1 VDVNA
6 SFRDLIDV
14 NAYIEGPIVRDKL
27 SGSFSARYYDKQ
39 GHYEASDGGR
49 LGDESTMTFNGKLF
63 YQPTD
68 NLNFRF
74 RASYSED
81 DDGAPATAYV
91 AGQVPENDSCSGRT
105 ITSGAGETAMPM
117 SYICGA
123 VPTID
128 TATPVADSILID
140 GNTIV
145 PDNVGAFL
153 FDGPR
158 PNNAPRVTDMG
169 MKRETLR
176 LSAHATYD
184 LNDYTFDASIG
195 YNDQAVN
202 WIRDFDLSG
211 FSNAWSQDPQGL
223 QDTSYEV
230 RVTSPQD
237 GRFRWAAGVN
247 YYEQTFTSSGAG
259 GNFVFSCIGTGN
271 PAAPCVPDLA
281 LNFGNSFA
289 NSDESEVTGIFGAV
303 DFDITD
309 QLTLTVEGRF
319 QRDQLVKG
327 GASTVDG
334 LASGALTIET
344 EDFLPRVILR
354 WQPSDSTMIFGSY
367 ALGVVPGDVNQQFL
381 NADDRERPQYLAVFP
396 NLAESTP
403 QEELTSIEFGLKQY
417 LWNGRAY
424 FNASIFFQEWTGIKG
439 RSSVAVNETCD
450 ASGINEIN
458 VATGCTYPGVMVGD
472 GKMIDDP
479 MNPGTLIPFL
489 NARNVLLD
497 GDADINGLELEFGG
511 QLNDYISLDAAV
523 AYVDTEY
530 TRYIF
535 NFVQRIAGFSDMRG
549 NSTPRTP
556 EWSGNLS
563 STFRMPTAEG
573 REVFVRADLNYMG
586 EVFTDETN
594 LAYLEDYWIVNLRG
608 GFDTERYRVE
618 GYIKNLFNEEKW
630 TTGARFSDTAF
641 PVDFTNFFVQQGV
654 NLTPQNKTEVGLRAL
669 FRF

>member
-1 VDVNA
+1 
-6 SFRDLIDV
+6 
-14 NAYIEGPIVRDKL
+14 
-27 SGSFSARYYDKQ
+27 
-39 GHYEASDGGR
+39 
-49 LGDESTMTFNGKLF
+49 
-63 YQPTD
+63 
-68 NLNFRF
+68 
-74 RASYSED
+74 
-81 DDGAPATAYV
+81 
-91 AGQVPENDSCSGRT
+91 
-105 ITSGAGETAMPM
+105 
-117 SYICGA
+117 
-123 VPTID
+123 
-128 TATPVADSILID
+128 
-140 GNTIV
+140 
-145 PDNVGAFL
+145 
-153 FDGPR
+153 
-158 PNNAPRVTDMG
+158 
-169 MKRETLR
+169 
-176 LSAHATYD
+176 
-184 LNDYTFDASIG
+184 
-195 YNDQAVN
+195 
-202 WIRDFDLSG
+202 
-211 FSNAWSQDPQGL
+211 
-223 QDTSYEV
+223 
-230 RVTSPQD
+230 
-237 GRFRWAAGVN
+237 
-247 YYEQTFTSSGAG
+247 
-259 GNFVFSCIGTGN
+259 
-271 PAAPCVPDLA
+271 
-281 LNFGNSFA
+281 
-289 NSDESEVTGIFGAV
+289 
-303 DFDITD
+303 
-309 QLTLTVEGRF
+309 
-319 QRDQLVKG
+319 
-327 GASTVDG
+327 
-334 LASGALTIET
+334 LTIET